1 MGNTR
6 RRAALWC
13 KSEALGG
20 RRRAGGYA
28 SITVSML
35 AFALLAPYWAQ
46 AADAPTSAQTG
57 SSSERAQNKKAPA
70 AKYIAPQGFASYKW
84 GDPLKS
90 FERLKE
96 NPVTLQLAYSEGRRE
111 VLDFMC
117 APTGSMQTLGSAQA
131 GGGAGSMDSCDYQR
145 ALSTVRQRTDG
156 RGFHLFGEFVVPNQG
171 FRLEST
177 DIVLYPVTYQFC
189 ASWKG
194 GEKSPEEMAE
204 LLTFCGMRMVFQSQT
219 QEQMETMSSEERTT
233 YERVLEHLIGKYGK
247 PKGYKPGQRVIV
259 ETADG
264 RFADPRSRRLDTYR
278 WCPPTGGR
286 FVPTC
291 EASIVLGFSPESGNG
306 VILYATPAVWEFA
319 YARDQSVQG
328 GDPMYRFMHARGR

>member
-6 RRAALWC
+6 WRAAVRF
-13 KSEALGG
+13 EGETYE
-20 RRRAGGYA
+20 RRRALERT
-28 SITVSML
+28 SIAVSVL
-35 AFALLAPYWAQ
+35 ALVLAVPHWVR
-46 AADAPTSAQTG
+46 AADTTASVQTASSAGHAASKKKPAGKYTAP
-57 SSSERAQNKKAPA
+57 K
-70 AKYIAPQGFASYKW
+70 GFARYEW
-84 GDPLKS
+84 GDALKA
-90 FERLKE
+90 FKRLKE

-111 VLDFMC
+111 VVDFMC
-117 APTGSMQTLGSAQA
+117 APTGSMQTLESAQA
-131 GGGAGSMDSCDYQR
+131 GGAAGSLDSCDYQR

-189 ASWKG
+189 ANWKG

-219 QEQMETMSSEERTT
+219 LEQMEAMSSEELTT

-319 YARDQSVQG
+319 YARNESVQG
-328 GDPMYRFMHARGR
+328 GDPMYRFMHAKGK